1 MLQYTAPRS
10 GGRVRFGGGG
20 RSGHSNLVNL
30 ADAWIASLLTGI
42 IMKHERDDG
51 AQGTVRG
58 SFWVCGT
65 ILAVSQSKIGMQV
78 ER

>member
-1 MLQYTAPRS
+1 MEAESDSEVEVDLDNWQS
-10 GGRVRFGGGG
+10 CQ
-20 RSGHSNLVNL
+20 NL
-30 ADAWIASLLTGI
+30 ADTWIASLLTSI

-65 ILAVSQSKIGMQV
+65 ILTVTQSEIRD